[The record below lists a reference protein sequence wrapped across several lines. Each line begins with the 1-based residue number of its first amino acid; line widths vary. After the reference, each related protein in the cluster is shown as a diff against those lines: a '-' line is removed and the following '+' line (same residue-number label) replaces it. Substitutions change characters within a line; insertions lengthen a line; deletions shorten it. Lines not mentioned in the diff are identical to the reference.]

1 MPRLLRLAGVL
12 ALAAAAARCGSSTA
26 PSCTYSV
33 SPSSLSAPPAGGA
46 LTVSVS
52 TSSSCAWTAAS
63 GAPWVLILNG
73 AAGMGTGTVQ
83 VLVPPNLTGSRS
95 GTITVAGRTIDVAQ
109 TAVPRF
115 TLSGIVKEAWI
126 DSGLG
131 GVTVSVSS
139 GPTPGT
145 TTTDS
150 RGAYSLNNLA
160 AGAYRLSFSRPRLF
174 DDCSDRH
181 RVRRHV
187 LLHDSERCHHAFPSR
202 RRTLPAIGPAGG
214 PYPNE
219 PFRVAFIQDGN
230 RLSGFYV
237 DRRDFSES
245 ISGTINGRNM
255 VFRVNVADGAL
266 LFECTVDDAR
276 NIRGVVKNERLGG
289 NFPIVMTR

>member
-1 MPRLLRLAGVL
+1 MPRLLRIAGVVT
-12 ALAAAAARCGSSTA
+12 LAAAAARCGSSTA

-52 TSSSCAWTAAS
+52 TSGSCAWTAAS
-63 GAPWVLILNG
+63 GAPWVLILSG
-73 AAGMGTGTVQ
+73 ATGMGTGTVQ
-83 VLVPPNLTGSRS
+83 LLVAPNLTGSRS
-95 GTITVAGRTIDVAQ
+95 GSISVAGQTLDVAQ
-109 TAVPRF
+109 TAVPTF

-126 DSGLG
+126 DSGIA
-131 GVTVSVSS
+131 GVTVSVFS

-150 RGAYSLNNLA
+150 RGSYSLSNLA
-160 AGAYRLSFSRPRLF
+160 AGSYRVSFSKPSFSTNVQSVTVSADTSLSTNMNVAVTF
-174 DDCSDRH
+174 PFTASD
-181 RVRRHV
+181 
-187 LLHDSERCHHAFPSR
+187 LSGYWA
-202 RRTLPAIGPAGG
+202 GGG

-219 PFRVAFIQDGN
+219 PIRIAFIQDGN
-230 RLSGFYV
+230 RLSGLYV

-245 ISGTINGRNM
+245 ISGTINGRD
-255 VFRVNVADGAL
+255 VVLRVNLAGGAL
-266 LFECTVDDAR
+266 LFECSVDDAR